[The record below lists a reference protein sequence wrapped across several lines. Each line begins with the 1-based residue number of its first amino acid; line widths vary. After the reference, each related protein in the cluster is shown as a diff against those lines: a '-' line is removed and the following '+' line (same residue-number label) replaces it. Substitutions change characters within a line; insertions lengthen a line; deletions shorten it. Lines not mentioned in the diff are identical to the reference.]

1 MIHLDIMDVIRTQ
14 FQIDMS
20 QVHTAIPCKVVN
32 VHGENEQQRVD
43 VVPAVDTLLKDGT
56 TEPGMQIL
64 SVPVIFPGSKTTLIS
79 YPINIGD
86 TVYCIFA
93 QKSMDNFKIGNGEP
107 TVSNDYRKFSDQD
120 AVAIPGLFPF
130 GKSINRPSIRKYPH
144 SSNKDLC
151 IAHNVASGTEVNI
164 IFKQSGNMIINT
176 EQDVTVNCST
186 GTINATE
193 EYTINTPSF
202 IVNADQTV
210 WTGDTDLFG
219 NVIQIGDNTQTGNNT
234 LTGNFT
240 QLGNYTL
247 TGVATFNGVVFDTH
261 YHNGVTPGLG
271 NSGPV
276 AG

>member
-1 MIHLDIMDVIRTQ
+1 MIHIDIMDVIRTQ
-14 FQIDMS
+14 FQIDMAEIY
-20 QVHTAIPCKVVN
+20 TAIPCKVVN

-79 YPINIGD
+79 FPINIGD
-86 TVYCIFA
+86 SVYCIFS
-93 QKSMDNFKIGNGEP
+93 QRSMDNFKIGNGEP
-107 TVSNDYRKFSDQD
+107 TVANDYRKFSDQD

-144 SSNKDLC
+144 SSNRDLC

-176 EQDVTVNCST
+176 EQDVTVNCTT
-186 GTINATE
+186 GTMNATE
-193 EYTINTPSF
+193 EYTISTPSL
-202 IVNADQTV
+202 IVNAEQTV
-210 WTGDTDLFG
+210 WTGDTTMFG
-219 NVIQIGDNTQTGNNT
+219 DVTQTGNNI
-234 LTGNFT
+234 LTGNYT
-240 QLGNYTL
+240 QLGNYTI

-261 YHNGVTPGLG
+261 FHKDVTPGIG
-271 NSGPV
+271 NTGIV